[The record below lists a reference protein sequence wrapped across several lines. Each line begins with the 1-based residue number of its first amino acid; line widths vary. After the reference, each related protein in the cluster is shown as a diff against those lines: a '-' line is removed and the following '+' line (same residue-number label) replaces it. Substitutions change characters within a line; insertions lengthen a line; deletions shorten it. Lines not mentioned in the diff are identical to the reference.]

1 MISSYNRPRAL
12 HLPQSDHPDAKSRIQ
27 RPTLCGDWANP
38 DDVTLTLSDV
48 TCHACLERDRADN
61 AAIARE
67 LGELP
72 PAGTYSERLN
82 AVEHRMLELA
92 RELAAVRQLV
102 EQLKLGTAE
111 LLEHLDRG
119 VSWRARS

>member
-1 MISSYNRPRAL
+1 MSRPRAL
-12 HLPQSDHPDAKSRIQ
+12 HLPDFQHPDSQSRIQ
-27 RPTLCGDWANP
+27 RPTLCGSWAAVE
-38 DDVTLTLSDV
+38 DVTVTLSDV
-48 TCHACLERDRADN
+48 TCRACLDRDREDN
-61 AAIARE
+61 AAVARE

-102 EQLKLGTAE
+102 EQLNLGTAE
-111 LLEHLDRG
+111 LRDALDRG
-119 VSWRARS
+119 ATGRTRS